1 MTTATN
7 PLSARAIA
15 AKVNAG
21 ASARAAVEESLA
33 RAKADR
39 LNAVIRVHTDRA
51 LAAAAAVDARIAKG
65 ERLPLAGVPIAVK
78 DNILV
83 SGAEATA
90 CSKILRGFKAPYTA
104 TAVARLEAA
113 GAVVVATTNMDEFA
127 MGSSNE
133 TSAFGPVKNPHDAS
147 RIPGGSSGGS
157 AASVASGIA
166 PIALGSDTGGSIRQP
181 ASLCG
186 CVGMKPTYGMVSRYG
201 LIAFG
206 SSLDQIGPLAT
217 TVADAALC
225 LQTIAG
231 HDSNDSTSAARPN
244 APIELSDDPREA
256 LRPLKGLRVGH
267 VAAHGEGLQPGVG
280 ARLEDAKQRLKAAG
294 ATLVPVELPHE
305 RYAVAV
311 YYVLATG
318 EASSNLA
325 RFDGVR
331 YGHRAADAATLGEL
345 YARSRAEGF
354 GAEVRRRIM
363 LGTYVLSTGY
373 YDAYYKK
380 AQQVRRLIFDDFAKA
395 FRSCDVLLGPVSP
408 TTAFKT
414 GEKLSDPLQ
423 MYLSDIFTI
432 ATNLAGIP
440 AISVPY
446 GAEAGLPIGLQLQSP
461 QWTDAKLM
469 QIAGGLEALAAT
481 SPG

>member
-1 MTTATN
+1 MADAATAA
-7 PLSARAIA
+7 PAARAIA
-15 AKVNAG
+15 AAVQGG
-21 ASARAAVEESLA
+21 ASARVEVDRAIA
-33 RAKADR
+33 RAQADK
-39 LNAVIRVHTDRA
+39 LNAVIRVHGQRA
-51 LAAAAAVDARIAKG
+51 QAAADLVDQRVRRG

-83 SGAEATA
+83 GGTPATA
-90 CSKILRGFKAPYTA
+90 CSRILAGFVAPYTA

-133 TSAFGPVKNPHDAS
+133 TSALGPVSHPIDPT

-157 AASVASGIA
+157 AAAVASGIV

-186 CVGMKPTYGMVSRYG
+186 SVGLKPSYGTVSRYG

-206 SSLDQIGPLAT
+206 SSLDQIGPIARS
-217 TVADAALC
+217 VDDAALC
-225 LQTIAG
+225 LTIMSG
-231 HDSNDSTSAARPN
+231 HDAHDSTSAPRPALAWQ
-244 APIELSDDPREA
+244 APADPRA
-256 LRPLKGLRVGH
+256 VLTGLRVG
-267 VAAHGEGLQPGVG
+267 VVKAHAQGLQPGVA
-280 ARLEDAKQRLKAAG
+280 ARLEAAKRALVDGG
-294 ATLVPVELPHE
+294 ATLVEVETPHE

-331 YGHRAADAATLGEL
+331 YGHRTADPASLHEL
-345 YARSRAEGF
+345 YAKSRAEGF
-354 GAEVRRRIM
+354 GPEVRRRIM

-380 AQQVRRLIFDDFAKA
+380 AQQVRRLIAADFERA
-395 FRSCDVLLGPVSP
+395 FAACDCLLGPVSP
-408 TTAFKT
+408 TTAFKR

-432 ATNLAGIP
+432 AANLAGVP
-440 AISVPY
+440 AVSVPF
-446 GAEAGLPIGLQLQSP
+446 GADGGLPVGLQLQAP
-461 QWTDAKLM
+461 FWHDARMLSM
-469 QIAGGLEALAAT
+469 AAALESLAT
-481 SPG
+481 R